1 MENRIYRNYLKTPIG
16 ILEIIT
22 DSEEL
27 LEINFV
33 KKIGV
38 DSKDKIGNI
47 VIEQLNEYFK
57 RERKLFEFPFR
68 ISGTEFQKKV
78 YRELLKIPYGEI
90 RSYKDIAEAIDN
102 PKGARAVGNAN
113 NRNRIPIVI
122 PCHRVIGNDGRLV
135 GYAGGLDIKK
145 KLLEIEG
152 IKL

>member
-57 RERKLFEFPFR
+57 GERKLFEFPFR

-78 YRELLKIPYGEI
+78 YRELLKIPYGEL

>member
-57 RERKLFEFPFR
+57 GERKLFEFPFR